1 MGKETLIKNWE
12 YFSPDFEFTKDLSID
27 SSAWSGHYSFAY
39 DLVANTKPKMI
50 VELGTHKGNSLFSF
64 SQAVKDLNLDTEI
77 HAIDTW
83 KGDEHA
89 GYYGEE
95 VYDEFIKIKN
105 KYYQNFNIV
114 PHKKYFDDAL
124 KEFEND
130 SIDILHI
137 DGLHTYEAVKHDFE
151 NWLPKVKKGN
161 GIIILHDVCETRD
174 DFGVYK
180 LWEELCKKY
189 KNTITF
195 PHSHGLGVILF
206 GNPKIQLKET
216 FIKHYIEQGKNFET
230 KIIPLNII
238 DVFCSVSQSRLKEL
252 NTLLIPSLE
261 EQNALSEISL
271 HLINYKADKKISID
285 DVLVTKK
292 IKVEILN
299 PSNPLGFGGAMNF
312 AFRSVAPK
320 KFFLYVNPDTHL
332 DISCIK
338 QMIQSFDKKV
348 GLIEA
353 RQLPFSHPK
362 DLPLPHTFETPWA
375 SGSCLLINS
384 KFFKKVEG
392 FDENYWMYLEDV
404 DLSWKAWINGYSVLQ
419 NPQAIVYHYTG
430 VYFKYSQN
438 SYEIEHF
445 WSIRNFLYISLVF
458 FGNKGLKRAFDLI
471 DRQGFDK
478 DLKNEAIKNF
488 QDLVKH
494 QEIPQINVP
503 RELLDK
509 IKIYDFNKFSKYP

>member
-1 MGKETLIKNWE
+1 MNKWKYYDRIL
-12 YFSPDFEFTKDLSID
+12 EFTKDLSID

-39 DLVANTKPKMI
+39 DLVANTKPKII

-64 SQAVKDLNLDTEI
+64 SQAVKDFNLDTEI

-83 KGDEHA
+83 EGDSQT
-89 GYYGEE
+89 GYYGNEIFT
-95 VYDEFIKIKN
+95 EFKKIVN
-105 KYYQNFNIV
+105 KYYQNVNIV
-114 PHKKYFDDAL
+114 PHKKYFDDAI
-124 KEFEND
+124 KEFENN

-151 NWLPKVKKGN
+151 TWLPKVKKKN
-161 GIIILHDVCETRD
+161 GIILLHDVCETQG

-189 KNTITF
+189 QKTITF

-206 GNPKIQLKET
+206 GNPKIELKET
-216 FIKHYIEQGKNFET
+216 FIKHYLEQAKNSET
-230 KIIPLNII
+230 KVIPSNII

-261 EQNALSEISL
+261 EQNVSSAIML
-271 HLINYKADKKISID
+271 HLINYRADRKVLID
-285 DVLVTKK
+285 DILNTRK
-292 IKVEILN
+292 IAVDILN
-299 PSNPLGFGGAMNF
+299 PSHQLGFGGAMNF
-312 AFRSVAPK
+312 GFNMINSH
-320 KFFLYVNPDTHL
+320 KFFLYINPDTYL
-332 DISCIK
+332 DSSCIK

-384 KFFKKVEG
+384 KFFKNVQG

-419 NPQAIVYHYTG
+419 NPEAVVYHYTG
-430 VYFKYSQN
+430 VYFRYSQN

-458 FGNKGLKRAFDLI
+458 FGKKGLKKAFDLI
-471 DRQGFDK
+471 DKQGFDK

-488 QDLVKH
+488 QELAKH
-494 QEIPQINVP
+494 NKIPQINVP
-503 RELLDK
+503 KNLLDK